1 MREEKSRVISV
12 SFFKGVAIAMV
23 VLVHYA
29 QSFVLPDPLVKVAHF
44 GQMGCQIF
52 FVLSAFTLCLS
63 FQKKP
68 LHYVQFMKRRVL
80 KIAVGYWMAI
90 IMYIGI
96 AFVST
101 GVLGYNIT
109 GSDTS
114 FLDIVFN
121 VMLLNGII
129 PTAANNHVVRGG
141 WFIGTIVIFYSVF
154 IGLFKLY
161 FQMKKGLNKNV
172 CRFLFILL
180 PLIMVNIIYYSMGI
194 QCENNSF
201 AYFNFINQ
209 LPCLAVGFVL
219 YDLYVSGDIK
229 LVRFAAI
236 KGTIFIIASFGMFN
250 ITFSQNTCIF
260 PTVFSL
266 GFMYLFIFTEN
277 LINKRASFTIVRGF
291 SSAGNNSFGIYLMHP
306 FVVYEFMII
315 GKKVVRFIIN
325 CNDIVLFFIL
335 ISIAYIISYAT
346 GKIFCQVEQK
356 IRIKLSS
363 YLLQES

>member
-1 MREEKSRVISV
+1 MREEKSRITSV

-29 QSFVLPDPLVKVAHF
+29 QSFVLPDFLAKVAHF

-63 FQKKP
+63 YQRKP
-68 LHYVQFMKRRVL
+68 LHYVQFMKKRVL
-80 KIAVGYWMAI
+80 KIAVGYWLTI

-101 GVLGYNIT
+101 GILGYNIT

-114 FLDIVFN
+114 FLDIIFN

-141 WFIGTIVIFYSVF
+141 WFVGTIVIFYSLF
-154 IGLFKLY
+154 IGLFKVY
-161 FQMKKGLNKNV
+161 FQMQKVLNKNI
-172 CRFLFILL
+172 CRYIFIVL

-209 LPCLAVGFVL
+209 LPCLAIGFVL
-219 YDLYVSGDIK
+219 YDLYVSGDVK
-229 LVRFAAI
+229 LVRFAGI
-236 KGTIFIIASFGMFN
+236 KGTLIIIASFGMFN
-250 ITFSQNTCIF
+250 ISFGQKACIF
-260 PTVFSL
+260 PAIFSL

-277 LINKRASFTIVRGF
+277 LINKRSTSVIVRGF
-291 SSAGNNSFGIYLMHP
+291 SSVGNNSFGIYLIHP
-306 FVVYEFMII
+306 FVVYEFMVIC
-315 GKKVVRFIIN
+315 KKTVRLIIN
-325 CNDIVLFFIL
+325 CNDIILFFIL
-335 ISIAYIISYAT
+335 ISIAYIVSYT
-346 GKIFCQVEQK
+346 MGKIFCQVEQK

-363 YLLQES
+363 HLLQES